1 VFQLAAVA
9 ALTLAVLAA
18 AVRWGPADAQLV
30 RVLLGVLC
38 VLTLVMVASALRR
51 LGLYEDAFG
60 ATRLRLLVHAALLW
74 LGAVLA
80 LVLLAGLLRRGALLP
95 RVLVGLSALSA
106 LGFAAIN
113 PDARIASRN
122 VDRYEETGRL
132 DVAYLR
138 TLSADAAPAI
148 ARLAPMMAAC
158 ASYTVRWDLR
168 RDDGLAGA
176 NLGRARARDVL
187 GDLPGPRC

>member
-1 VFQLAAVA
+1 V
-9 ALTLAVLAA
+9 
-18 AVRWGPADAQLV
+18 V

-60 ATRLRLLVHAALLW
+60 ATRLRLLVHVALLW
-74 LGAVLA
+74 LGAVFV
-80 LVLLAGLLRRGALLP
+80 LVLLAGVLRRGTLVP
-95 RVLVGLSALSA
+95 RVLVGLSALTA

-113 PDARIASRN
+113 PDARIAARN
-122 VDRYEETGRL
+122 VDRYEDTGRL
-132 DVAYLR
+132 DAGYLR

-148 ARLAPMMAAC
+148 ARLPPMVAAC

-176 NLGRARARDVL
+176 NVGRVRARDAL
-187 GDLPGPRC
+187 DALPDPRC